1 MTTNNSNTKSSQERN
16 QNTEHND
23 STELD
28 ENDSDN
34 TNGSIFIGL
43 AFALFGFAIYSTHDA
58 VVKVLKDYHVFQIV
72 FFAMLFSY
80 VPFSIARI
88 VENKPLSM
96 SPANPVL
103 LITRAFLHVG
113 SLCLGFYAFSTLPMV
128 EAYVLLF
135 CTPLIIS
142 VMAVFFLG
150 EEIALYR
157 WLAIALGLVGVII
170 VLRPSVETV
179 QIGHLSALAAAFCG
193 AGTAVISRKISPT
206 ENMATMILIPLLA
219 TIAVS
224 GSALYFVYQP
234 MPLGHLALMFLV
246 GALGLVGQFC
256 VLTGFKMAPAAFVG
270 PMQYSQIVW
279 AILFGYVFFNETID
293 VWVVVGSLVT
303 IISGVAIILRERA
316 VSKTRPNLNTRNGRM
331 VGAPMMGQKKDD

>member
-1 MTTNNSNTKSSQERN
+1 MTNLNSSEVEDSLEPVDNNTSDEKS
-16 QNTEHND
+16 
-23 STELD
+23 D
-28 ENDSDN
+28 EQH
-34 TNGSIFIGL
+34 GSVLLGL

-58 VVKVLKDYHVFQIV
+58 VVKTLNDYSVFQIV

-88 VENKPLSM
+88 FENKPLSM
-96 SPANPVL
+96 SPANPML
-103 LITRAFLHVG
+103 LMIRAFLHVG

-142 VMAVFFLG
+142 VLAVFFLG
-150 EEIALYR
+150 EEIALFR
-157 WLAIALGLVGVII
+157 WVAIALGLVGVVV
-170 VLRPSVETV
+170 VLRPSIESI

-193 AGTAVISRKISPT
+193 AGTAVISRKIAAT

-224 GSALYFVYQP
+224 GSALYFVYKP
-234 MPLGHLALMFLV
+234 MPLGDLALMFLV
-246 GALGLVGQFC
+246 GALGLVGQFS

-279 AILFGYVFFNETID
+279 AILFGYVFFNESID
-293 VWVVVGSLVT
+293 QWVVVGSVIT
-303 IISGVAIILRERA
+303 IISGVAIVLRERA
-316 VSKTRPNLNTRNGRM
+316 VSKTRPNLNTRNARM
-331 VGAPMMGQKKDD
+331 VGAPMMKSKK